1 MEKNMSMLR
10 MLIKVFSRKRKA
22 YVTPPIWPY
31 NVKPKK
37 IKTKKVKITGEWE
50 IPQ

>member
-1 MEKNMSMLR
+1 MIKLLR
-10 MLIKVFSRKRKA
+10 KLFARKKKP

-37 IKTKKVKITGEWE
+37 VKIKKVKITGEWE

>member
-1 MEKNMSMLR
+1 MLK
-10 MLIKVFSRKRKA
+10 LIKKLFGRKKKT

-31 NVKPKK
+31 NVKTKK
-37 IKTKKVKITGEWE
+37 VKTKKVKIAGEWE